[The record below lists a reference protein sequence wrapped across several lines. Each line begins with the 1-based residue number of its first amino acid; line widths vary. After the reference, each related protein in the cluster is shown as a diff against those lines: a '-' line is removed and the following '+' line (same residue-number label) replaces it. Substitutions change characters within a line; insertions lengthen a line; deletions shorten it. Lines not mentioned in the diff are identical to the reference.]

1 MAAVSSIRFSSHLL
15 RSIKRQIREV
25 RGPEDEEVEAYYRP
39 YSDFFRHRSA
49 VSVEPS
55 VFLAECKLSSLILV
69 GDFHTLDQAQK
80 TFLWILEEMGKSR
93 IRPIVVLE
101 MVLARH
107 DTPLLHYI
115 RGKIGEL
122 EFLEQTR
129 YFDNWGFDFSHYE
142 PIFAYARRWKLAV
155 HGLNQGQSLCYRDHF
170 MAHRLKHLRDRY
182 PGQPLLVLVG
192 DLHLAP
198 AHLPRELAQ
207 VGFARPLVLFQNSEA
222 VYMRKLRNG
231 VNPSGWFRLGG
242 GRYLVNNTPPWVK
255 MQTFL
260 TWLEHGGE
268 ALCQMYGFCR
278 RGEDPEEAPD
288 LTDTVVRYLDALANL
303 LQVRQAPPPDFE
315 VYTFRSLEFLQDPY
329 FKRGAGR
336 RFAALVRDGRSVYI
350 HQHQILYVP
359 ELDLNRTVEE
369 AMHFLMHR
377 GFRTRSSPIAFMAR
391 IHYYASGFLA
401 SKLINP
407 LRKTPNESQMRDFLS
422 SFHTLAREKD
432 RVKLGRQA
440 LVFSRAIEFFR
451 LMRQPLGIARL
462 ELEPMLL
469 ADWKTLYGLSQ
480 QIGYTLGLELYERF
494 DRGELSALDLR
505 RYAFEQQDPLLFH
518 GLRSEAKVS

>member
-1 MAAVSSIRFSSHLL
+1 MAAVSGIRFFNHLL
-15 RSIKRQIREV
+15 RSIKRRIREV
-25 RGPEDEEVEAYYRP
+25 QGPEDDEVEAYYRP
-39 YSDFFRHRSA
+39 YSDFFRHRRAVPADPSA
-49 VSVEPS
+49 
-55 VFLAECKLSSLILV
+55 FLAECTFAPLVLV

-80 TFLWILEEMGKSR
+80 TFLWILDEMGKKR

-101 MVLARH
+101 MVQARY

-122 EFLEQTR
+122 EFLEQTH
-129 YFDNWGFDFSHYE
+129 YFENWGFDFSHYQ
-142 PIFAYARRWKLAV
+142 PILAHAKRWRLAV
-155 HGLNQGQSLCYRDHF
+155 HGLNQGQSLSYRDHF

-198 AHLPRELAQ
+198 THLPRELERI
-207 VGFARPLVLFQNSEA
+207 GLGSPLVLFQNSET

-231 VNPSGWFRLGG
+231 ADPSGWFRLGG
-242 GRYLVNNTPPWVK
+242 RRYLVNNTPPWVK
-255 MQTFL
+255 MQTYL

-288 LTDTVVRYLDALANL
+288 LTDTVAQYLNVLGNL
-303 LQVRQAPPPDFE
+303 FQVHPVPPPDFE
-315 VYTFRSLEFLQDPY
+315 VYTFRSLEFLQNPY
-329 FKRGAGR
+329 FSRGAGR

-350 HQHQILYVP
+350 HKHQILYVP
-359 ELDLNRTVEE
+359 ELDLNHTVEE

-377 GFRTRSSPIAFMAR
+377 GFRTGSSPIAFMER

-422 SFHTLAREKD
+422 SFHALAREKD
-432 RVKLGRQA
+432 RIKLGRQA
-440 LVFSRAIEFFR
+440 LVFSRALEFFR
-451 LMRQPLGIARL
+451 LMKRPLGLVRL

-469 ADWKTLYGLSQ
+469 ADWKTLYALSQ
-480 QIGYTLGLELYERF
+480 QIGYTLGLDLYERF
-494 DRGELSALDLR
+494 NRGELSALDLR
-505 RYAFEQQDPLLFH
+505 RYALEQQDPLLFRD
-518 GLRSEAKVS
+518 LPMEAEVS